1 MNQPETFYAY
11 HAVTERPMAVG
22 QVICFDETHHSGV
35 WQRVMEKAAL
45 VQDIYAHP
53 QQYDSNRLEHQTA
66 VALRELALEEV
77 RKTDYPQ
84 FPSRLAC
91 LYVSDTPE
99 EARQWENYFI
109 KLRRPVF
116 GIVQLKITGRRFVA
130 DANNCFAPS
139 LCREENLRLAHRYW
153 QNLPNAQQESPL
165 REILADGRISVLSF
179 L

>member
-77 RKTDYPQ
+77 RKTVVCVCDK
-84 FPSRLAC
+84 A
-91 LYVSDTPE
+91 T
-99 EARQWENYFI
+99 AGYF
-109 KLRRPVF
+109 
-116 GIVQLKITGRRFVA
+116 QLN
-130 DANNCFAPS
+130 DAEYRA
-139 LCREENLRLAHRYW
+139 A
-153 QNLPNAQQESPL
+153 
-165 REILADGRISVLSF
+165 
-179 L
+179 

>member
-11 HAVTERPMAVG
+11 HVVTERPMAVG

-53 QQYDSNRLEHQTA
+53 QQYDSNRLEHHTA

-84 FPSRLAC
+84 FPSRLGLFIC
-91 LYVSDTPE
+91 IRH
-99 EARQWENYFI
+99 ARRSAAMGKLFHPSAPPGIRHCQAENY
-109 KLRRPVF
+109 RS
-116 GIVQLKITGRRFVA
+116 
-130 DANNCFAPS
+130 S
-139 LCREENLRLAHRYW
+139 LCC
-153 QNLPNAQQESPL
+153 
-165 REILADGRISVLSF
+165 GRK
-179 L
+179 